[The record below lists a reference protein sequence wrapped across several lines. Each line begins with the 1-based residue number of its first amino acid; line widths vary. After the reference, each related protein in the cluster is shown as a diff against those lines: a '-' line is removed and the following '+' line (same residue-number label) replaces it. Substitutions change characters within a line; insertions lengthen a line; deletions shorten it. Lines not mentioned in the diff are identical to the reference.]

1 MSYTN
6 KRAYLVSL
14 LLFILI
20 IIAMVLA
27 AFFFFGRSDEDAGV
41 VPQPETPQEA
51 KEPPSVQLA
60 GAITSANSGNQ
71 ASSFILSSD
80 GKDYIINVFRYTVP
94 RFFYCDNL
102 DDYSTC
108 NEFFIPDYNYKIL
121 EGKKISIELYNLENF
136 GDFEGYEAKTL
147 YIEK

>member
-1 MSYTN
+1 MSCTN

-14 LLFILI
+14 FLFII
-20 IIAMVLA
+20 ILIAMVLA
-27 AFFFFGRSDEDAGV
+27 AFFFFGRSKEVEV
-41 VPQPETPQEA
+41 VPQPETPKEA

-60 GAITSANSGNQ
+60 GTITSANSGNQ
-71 ASSFILSSD
+71 ASSFILSSN
-80 GKDYIINVFRYTVP
+80 GKDYTINVFRYTVP

-121 EGKKISIELYNLENF
+121 EREKISIELYNLENF
-136 GDFEGYEAKTL
+136 GDFEGYEAKVV
-147 YIEK
+147 YVEK